1 MLRSKTLGELR
12 AADVG
17 STVTL
22 AGWVHTRRDHGDVTF
37 IDLRDRYGITQI
49 VTHAKEQPAE
59 HAALK
64 DARNEWVL
72 QVKGTVRA
80 RKEGTKNPKLATGDV
95 EVVATEVKVLNQ
107 AKTPPFYVNEET
119 PVDENLR
126 WKYRYVD
133 LRRERSKDIMRL
145 RHEVTNFIRNFFV
158 ERGFWEIETTM
169 MIRSD
174 PTGARDFVVPS
185 RYYPGKFWALPQ
197 SPQMLKQILMVGGI
211 DKYVQIARCFRDE
224 DPRADRIY
232 ELTQLD
238 VEMTFAEPEDVMSI
252 IEACYT
258 AVFEKFAKKPL
269 HQKLLPRITYDEAMR
284 RYGTDRPDTRFAME
298 LVDLTDAVRG
308 SSFAV
313 FKDAV
318 AAGGAVRAIVVPGR
332 ADASRK
338 DIDGWT
344 AVAKS
349 RGAKG
354 LVSFAFAGSDVRS
367 PVAKFFTADELAQV
381 RSAAGA
387 KDGDLVLAVAGEYRV
402 ASRSI
407 GELRQQLGEE
417 LGLVDTSTHHL
428 MWIHP
433 FPMFEPIPP
442 APDHP
447 QGGWTF
453 SHHPFAG
460 PRDDANA
467 KLLYSDPGKAISS
480 QYDLVVDGNELG
492 GGSIRIHDRAMQE
505 RVFEVLGISK
515 EDAAVRFGALLD
527 ALEYGAPPEG
537 GIATGM
543 DRTVMI
549 LAGLANA
556 RETIAFPKT
565 QTGYDPLLDAP
576 AALGEE
582 ELKELGLRVIA
593 PPPAKP

>member
-12 AADVG
+12 AADAG

-22 AGWVHTRRDHGDVTF
+22 AGWVHTRRDHGNVTF
-37 IDLRDRYGITQI
+37 IDLRDRYGLTQI
-49 VTHAKEQPAE
+49 VAHATEQAAA

-72 QVKGTVRA
+72 QVKGSVRA
-80 RKEGTKNPKLATGDV
+80 RKEGTKNPKLATGDI
-95 EVVATEVKVLNQ
+95 EVVATEVVVLNES
-107 AKTPPFYVNEET
+107 KTPPFYVNEET
-119 PVDENLR
+119 PVEETLR

-133 LRRERSKDIMRL
+133 LRRERSKDLMRL

-238 VEMTFAEPEDVMSI
+238 VEMTFAEPNDIMDI
-252 IEACYT
+252 LEACYT

-269 HQKLLPRITYDEAMR
+269 HQKPWPRMTYEEAMR
-284 RYGTDRPDTRFAME
+284 RFGSDRPDTRFGME

-308 SSFAV
+308 TSFAV
-313 FKDAV
+313 FKDVV
-318 AAGGAVRAIVVPGR
+318 ASGGAVRAIVVRGK

-338 DIDGWT
+338 DVDGWT
-344 AVAKS
+344 AIAKT

-354 LVSFAFAGSDVRS
+354 LVSFAFAGPEVRS
-367 PVAKFFTADELAQV
+367 PVRKFFSDDELADIR
-381 RSAAGA
+381 RSAGA
-387 KDGDLVLAVAGEYRV
+387 KDGDLVLAVAAEYRV
-402 ASRSI
+402 ASRAI
-407 GELRQQLGEE
+407 GEVRRHLGEA
-417 LGLVDTSTHHL
+417 LRLVDDSTHHM

-433 FPMFEPIPP
+433 FPMFERTPE
-442 APDHP
+442 
-447 QGGWTF
+447 GTWTF
-453 SHHPFAG
+453 SHNPFAG
-460 PRDDANA
+460 PLDEENA
-467 KLLYSDPGKAISS
+467 KLLYGDPGKATSS

-492 GGSIRIHDRAMQE
+492 GGSIRIHNRPMQE

-515 EDAAVRFGALLD
+515 EDAAVRFSALLD

-549 LAGLANA
+549 LAGLPNA

-565 QTGYDPLLDAP
+565 QTGFDPLLDAP
-576 AALGEE
+576 ATLGDE
-582 ELKELGLRVIA
+582 ELKELGLRVVA
-593 PPPAKP
+593 PPQERRA

>member
-1 MLRSKTLGELR
+1 MLRTKTLGELR
-12 AADVG
+12 AADAG

-22 AGWVHTRRDHGDVTF
+22 AGWVHTRREHGNVTF

-49 VTHAKEQPAE
+49 VAHATEQAAAY
-59 HAALK
+59 AALK
-64 DARNEWVL
+64 DVRNEWVI
-72 QVKGTVRA
+72 QVTGDVRA
-80 RKEGTKNPKLATGDV
+80 RKKGAENPKLTTGDV
-95 EVVATEVKVLNQ
+95 EVAATEVKILNE

-119 PVDENLR
+119 PVDETLR

-133 LRRERSKDIMRL
+133 LRRERSKDLMRL
-145 RHEVTNFIRNFFV
+145 RHEVTNFIRSFFV

-169 MIRSD
+169 LIRSD
-174 PTGARDFVVPS
+174 PTGARDFIVPS

-197 SPQMLKQILMVGGI
+197 SPQQLKQILMVGGI

-238 VEMTFAEPEDVMSI
+238 VEMSFAEPKDVMEI
-252 IEACYT
+252 VEGCYT

-269 HQKLLPRITYDEAMR
+269 HKKPWPRMTYDEAMR
-284 RYGTDRPDTRFAME
+284 RYGSDRPDTRFAVE
-298 LVDLTDAVRG
+298 LLDLTETFRG
-308 SSFAV
+308 SGFGV
-313 FKDAV
+313 FKDTIEQ
-318 AAGGAVRAIVVPGR
+318 GGSVRAIVVPGK

-338 DIDGWT
+338 DIDGWA
-344 AVAKS
+344 AVAKT

-354 LVSFAFAGSDVRS
+354 LVSFAFAGSEIRS
-367 PVAKFFTADELAQV
+367 PVAKFFSADELA
-381 RSAAGA
+381 RLRTATRA
-387 KDGDLVLAVAGEYRV
+387 KDGDLVLAVAADYRV

-407 GELRQQLGEE
+407 GELRSHLGRE
-417 LGLVDTSTHHL
+417 LGLVDASTHHM

-433 FPMFEPIPP
+433 FPMFEREL
-442 APDHP
+442 D
-447 QGGWTF
+447 GRWTF
-453 SHHPFAG
+453 SHNPFAG
-460 PRDDANA
+460 PLDEANA
-467 KLLYSDPGKAISS
+467 KLLFGDDPGKPMSS

-492 GGSIRIHDRAMQE
+492 GGSIRIHNRVMQE
-505 RVFEVLGISK
+505 RSFEILGISK
-515 EDAAVRFGALLD
+515 EDAALRFSALLD

-549 LAGLANA
+549 LAGLSSA

-576 AALGEE
+576 ADADPEL
-582 ELKELGLRVIA
+582 LKELGLRVIA
-593 PPPAKP
+593 PPKPNA

>member
-1 MLRSKTLGELR
+1 MLRTHTAGELR
-12 AADVG
+12 AADTG
-17 STVTL
+17 KSVTL
-22 AGWVHTRRDHGDVTF
+22 AGWVDRRRDHGDVTF
-37 IDLRDRYGITQI
+37 IDLRDRYGKTQI
-49 VTHAKEQPAE
+49 VANAAEQSKA

-64 DARNEWVL
+64 DVRSEWVL
-72 QVKGTVRA
+72 QVRGTVRP
-80 RKEGTKNPKLATGDV
+80 RPEGTRNAKLATGDV
-95 EVVATEVKVLNQ
+95 EVAAEEIVVLNE

-133 LRRERSKDIMRL
+133 LRRERSKDLMRL
-145 RHEVTNFIRNFFV
+145 RSEMTNFIRTFFV

-238 VEMTFAEPEDVMSI
+238 VEMSFAEPDDIMAIVE
-252 IEACYT
+252 ECYT
-258 AVFEKFAKKPL
+258 AVFERFASRPLHKKPW
-269 HQKLLPRITYDEAMR
+269 PRMTYEDAMR
-284 RYGTDRPDTRFAME
+284 RYGSDRPDTRFAME
-298 LVDLTDAVRG
+298 LVDLTGIFRG
-308 SSFAV
+308 TGFAI
-313 FKDAV
+313 FKDAIEQ
-318 AAGGAVRAIVVPGR
+318 GGAVRALVVPGR

-338 DIDGWT
+338 DIDGW
-344 AVAKS
+344 AAIAKT

-354 LVSFAFAGSDVRS
+354 LVSFAFSGSEVKS
-367 PVAKFFTADELAQV
+367 PVAKFFSADELARV
-381 RSAAGA
+381 LSATGA
-387 KDGDLVLAVAGEYRV
+387 KDGDLVLAVAAEYRM

-407 GELRQQLGEE
+407 GEVRRQLGVE
-417 LGLVDTSTHHL
+417 LRLVDESTHHA

-433 FPMFEPIPP
+433 FPMFEREL
-442 APDHP
+442 D
-447 QGGWTF
+447 GRWTF
-453 SHHPFAG
+453 SHNPFAG
-460 PRDDANA
+460 PRDEANA
-467 KLLYSDPGKAISS
+467 KHLFGDDPGKALSS

-492 GGSIRIHDRAMQE
+492 GGSIRIHNRPMQE

-537 GIATGM
+537 GIATGI
-543 DRTVMI
+543 DRTLMI

-576 AALGEE
+576 ASLDDKLLE
-582 ELKELGLRVIA
+582 ELGLQVIKK
-593 PPPAKP
+593 PAKD